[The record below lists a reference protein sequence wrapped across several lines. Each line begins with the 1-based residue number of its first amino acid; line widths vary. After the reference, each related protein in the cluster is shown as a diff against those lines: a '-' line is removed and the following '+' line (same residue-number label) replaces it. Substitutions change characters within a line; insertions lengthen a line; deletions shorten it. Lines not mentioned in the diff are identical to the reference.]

1 MQQQIVQPAT
11 QEIFNAEISG
21 RPLAEPEVSYH
32 YMELSN
38 TRLHYMKSGDGPP
51 MVMVPATISRIEN
64 WRSLAQFMAQKF
76 TVYFFELPGH
86 GGSTPFPTPFS
97 TRQVAETVEAFID
110 RLRHKSIFLMGF
122 SFGGILAMET
132 LRLLQERVQ
141 KVVLIA
147 PALSKRALQFASI
160 HLWMVRNVVKVLKR
174 QSVRA
179 GLLRLIRSQ
188 RLSPLMAA
196 FLARFANVEKSI
208 PMGKIFRN
216 ISDSTA
222 DVLSYQL
229 DELLNFE
236 LPDLSVPFQQPCYCA
251 MSIND
256 PMLDFDTTLGV
267 LQKQF
272 SQVYVE
278 RFTHAYHQPPKQLTF
293 REIVQQYDPLLDY
306 IVTSLKHEGH

>member
-1 MQQQIVQPAT
+1 MQQQIVQPAR

-32 YMELSN
+32 YVELSK

-86 GGSTPFPTPFS
+86 GESLPFREAFS
-97 TRQVAETVEAFID
+97 TGLVAETVEAFID
-110 RLRHKSIFLMGF
+110 RMKHKTISLMGF

-147 PALSKRALQFASI
+147 PALSKRALQYARV
-160 HLWMVRNVVKVLKR
+160 HLWTLRNVVKVLKK

-179 GLLRLIRSQ
+179 GLLRLIRNP
-188 RLSPLMAA
+188 RWSPVMAA
-196 FLARFANVEKSI
+196 LLARFSNIDKTISMEKVF
-208 PMGKIFRN
+208 KN
-216 ISDSTA
+216 ITDSTA

-236 LPDLSVPFQQPCYCA
+236 LPDLSIPFRQPCYCA

-256 PMLDFDTTLGV
+256 PMLDFGTTMGV

-272 SQVYVE
+272 SQVHVE
-278 RFTHAYHQPPKQLTF
+278 RFTHRYHQPPRPLSF
-293 REIVQQYDPLLDY
+293 LEIVQQYNPLLET
-306 IVTSLKHEGH
+306 ITGN